1 MPKRELAIFV
11 IVDVVLVIAAIVAAF
26 RHVKIVY
33 VLFGFLVLS
42 VINGLVLIVAAV
54 RKPGEM

>member
-1 MPKRELAIFV
+1 MPKKELAIFV
-11 IVDVVLVIAAIVAAF
+11 IVDVVLVIAAIIAAF

-42 VINGLVLIVAAV
+42 VINGILLIVTTV
-54 RKPGEM
+54 RKPGA